1 MAAAQEISSLTMLLF
16 EAVGAFRHRFAEVA
30 AELGLTPL
38 QARAILEL
46 EEPMPMRD
54 LAGLLGCDA
63 SNITGL
69 ADRLEDLSAI
79 ERVPGTDRRYKLL
92 SLTPD
97 GQRFRSEL
105 HQRVTEGSL
114 LSERLT
120 RAERRELGVLLKKL
134 V

>member
-30 AELGLTPL
+30 AELELTPL
-38 QARAILEL
+38 QARAILTL
-46 EEPMPMRD
+46 QEPTPMRD
-54 LAGLLGCDA
+54 LAALLSCDA

-69 ADRLEDLSAI
+69 ADRLEELSAI

-97 GQRFRSEL
+97 GERLRGEL

-114 LSERLT
+114 LSERLS
-120 RAERRELGVLLKKL
+120 RAERRELGVLLTKL